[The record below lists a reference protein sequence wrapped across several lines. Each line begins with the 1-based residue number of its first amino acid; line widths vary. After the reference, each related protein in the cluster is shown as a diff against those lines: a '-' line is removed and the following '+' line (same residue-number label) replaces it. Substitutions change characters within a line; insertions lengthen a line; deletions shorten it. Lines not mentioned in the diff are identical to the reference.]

1 MSQIYTTIDSQMA
14 QIKAGTKTLRNST
27 NKLKN
32 QSPWLSIFETL
43 LYLLKVY
50 LIFIIKF
57 RIALIIILKKFNLFN
72 VSSYFDLIYID

>member
-1 MSQIYTTIDSQMA
+1 MGKVSQIYTTIDSQMA

-43 LYLLKVY
+43 LN
-50 LIFIIKF
+50 I
-57 RIALIIILKKFNLFN
+57 NL
-72 VSSYFDLIYID
+72 